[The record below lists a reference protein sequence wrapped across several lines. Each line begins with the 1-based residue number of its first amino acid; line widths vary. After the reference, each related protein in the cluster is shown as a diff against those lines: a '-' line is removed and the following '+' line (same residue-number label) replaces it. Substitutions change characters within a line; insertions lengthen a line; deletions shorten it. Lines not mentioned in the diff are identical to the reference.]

1 MLRIGSCF
9 SIPTPP
15 KGHHIFIAIAEA
27 APDRF
32 LCVNVTTRR
41 KRTESTCILNPG
53 DHPKITHESVINYK
67 DARVISQLQFNA
79 LQRDGRCRPH
89 NNVADEVLDRIKE
102 GGLKSKRL
110 TNKFKK
116 LLM

>member
-1 MLRIGSCF
+1 MLRVGSCF

-41 KRTESTCILNPG
+41 KTSELTCVLNPS
-53 DHPKITHESVINYK
+53 DHPKIIHESVINYK
-67 DARVISQLQFNA
+67 DARIISQAQFNA
-79 LQRDGRCRPH
+79 LHRDGRCSTH
-89 NNVADEVLDRIKE
+89 NNVDGPVLDRIKK
-102 GGLKSKRL
+102 GGSISKRL
-110 TNKFKK
+110 ANKFKK
-116 LLM
+116 LLN

>member
-1 MLRIGSCF
+1 MLRVGSCF

-41 KRTESTCILNPG
+41 KTSELTCVLNPS

-67 DARVISQLQFNA
+67 DARIISRTKFNT
-79 LQRDGRCRPH
+79 LHRDGRCRQH
-89 NNVADEVLDRIKE
+89 NNVEGYVLDRIKQ
-102 GGLKSKRL
+102 GGSTSKRL
-110 TNKFKK
+110 AKKFKK
-116 LLM
+116 LLS